1 MQVGS
6 LQLKRKAGSHRS
18 RPTLANPK
26 TPLTPHFTAD
36 LERPEIPMR
45 HLTSLSEEAPAMRL
59 VAYLA
64 VEGIQTTLEDDD
76 GTWDIWV
83 HHDDDREQAKSILAE
98 FEQNP
103 EDERYTK
110 AERKVRNTLKEVDRI
125 VEQKQKMEDR
135 LKKRWSGSWWHCY
148 PATYILMGLCILVV
162 LVSSK
167 PQAPK
172 GMMLL
177 PLCDKPNSVVVEKL
191 MILPQ
196 TIPDDV
202 RGNIFESM
210 RGKDA
215 REKSTPN
222 QQMGDIVKLL
232 GLTLQEAVKTEKP
245 ADVLI
250 IAAVKA
256 KMVAQLLWYSISRGE
271 IWRPIGPAFLH
282 FSLLHIFFNM
292 MWLKN
297 LGEAVEFERGTS
309 RFLWLCLIIAVV
321 SNVAQLYWSGPNFGG
336 MSGVVFGLIGYV
348 WMKGKTQPQ
357 HGIGMTHNS
366 ITFAILWLLLC
377 MAGVFGA
384 IANAAHLIGFLTGI
398 VIGARQAIY
407 KKLPFIN
414 QSR

>member
-1 MQVGS
+1 
-6 LQLKRKAGSHRS
+6 
-18 RPTLANPK
+18 
-26 TPLTPHFTAD
+26 
-36 LERPEIPMR
+36 
-45 HLTSLSEEAPAMRL
+45 MRL

-83 HHDDDREQAKSILAE
+83 HHDDDREQSKSILAE

-103 EDERYTK
+103 DHERYTK

-125 VEQKQKMEDR
+125 VEQKQKMEER

-167 PQAPK
+167 PQAPQ

-177 PLCDKPNSVVVEKL
+177 PLCNKPKSVVVEKL
-191 MILPQ
+191 RILP
-196 TIPDDV
+196 
-202 RGNIFESM
+202 
-210 RGKDA
+210 
-215 REKSTPN
+215 
-222 QQMGDIVKLL
+222 L
-232 GLTLQEAVKTEKP
+232 GLADVDNEGREIPISLIYRLWPKSGADASRWLDFAMFRLRITTEAVWFT
-245 ADVLI
+245 L
-250 IAAVKA
+250 
-256 KMVAQLLWYSISRGE
+256 SSGE

-282 FSLLHIFFNM
+282 YSLLHIFFNM

-297 LGEAVEFERGTS
+297 LGEAIEFERGTS

-348 WMKGKTQPQ
+348 WMKGKTQPKL
-357 HGIGMTHNS
+357 GIGMTHNS